1 MFKVQRILFPA
12 KLPFKHK
19 NNKVFFRQVQTSLL
33 LKKKMKFIIDRTSPK
48 SSNRRISGRKMIQE
62 RRANIQEQTES
73 KGYAKYV
80 E

>member
-1 MFKVQRILFPA
+1 
-12 KLPFKHK
+12 
-19 NNKVFFRQVQTSLL
+19 
-33 LKKKMKFIIDRTSPK
+33 MKFIIDRTSPK